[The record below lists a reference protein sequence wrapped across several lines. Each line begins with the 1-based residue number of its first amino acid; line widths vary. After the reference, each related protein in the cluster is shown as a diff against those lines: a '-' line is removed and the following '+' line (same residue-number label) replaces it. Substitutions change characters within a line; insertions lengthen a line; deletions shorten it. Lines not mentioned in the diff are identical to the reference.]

1 MATDRAIPTALHN
14 ETALNVVGLL
24 KQPLGSTRV
33 YPLRLDRFR
42 LDEEATAE
50 DVGGEVKLTRLRD
63 GVMASVRVNG
73 GVALEC
79 VRCLREYDQPFATEF
94 SEEYRQTVDVRTGLG
109 LPTDGD
115 DETSTI
121 DENHELDLGDVL
133 RQEILVAL
141 PMRPDCGEACPGPD
155 TLESGAADAQGP
167 PVDDRLAALA
177 RLLDDEVAETR

>member
-24 KQPLGSTRV
+24 KEPLGSTRV
-33 YPLRLDRFR
+33 YPLHLDRFP
-42 LDEEATAE
+42 LDEEATAA
-50 DVGGEVKLTRLRD
+50 DVRGEVKLTRLRD
-63 GVMASVRVNG
+63 GVMASVRADG
-73 GVALEC
+73 GVAIAC
-79 VRCLREYDQPFATEF
+79 VRCLREYDQPFVAEF

-115 DETSTI
+115 DETATI

-141 PMRPDCGEACPGPD
+141 PMRPDCGESCPGPD
-155 TLESGAADAQGP
+155 MVESGDADPQGA
-167 PVDDRLAALA
+167 PVDERLAALA
-177 RLLDDEVAETR
+177 RLLDDEVAGTR